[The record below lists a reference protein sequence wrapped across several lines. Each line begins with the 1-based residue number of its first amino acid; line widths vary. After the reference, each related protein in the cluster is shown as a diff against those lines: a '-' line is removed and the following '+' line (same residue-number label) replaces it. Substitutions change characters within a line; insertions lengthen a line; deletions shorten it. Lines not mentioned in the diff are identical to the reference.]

1 MGWLASLVAG
11 GIGSAVSSVLAPV
24 LGYFTAA
31 RQDDLSG
38 FQTGAAADTDRFKAL
53 LAAQVQV
60 DQLRASTNVWWG
72 ARLLFL
78 VGAFGPVVHFTAVF
92 LDSVP
97 LFGHPVGSWAV
108 PRLPAPY
115 DTDEGQVVL
124 SFFILAPVS
133 QLSSAAAAWLHRS
146 G

>member
-1 MGWLASLVAG
+1 MGWLLSLVTG
-11 GIGSAVSSVLAPV
+11 GLGSAVSGILAPV
-24 LGYFTAA
+24 LGYLTAA
-31 RQDDLSG
+31 RNDDLSG
-38 FQTGAAADTDRFKAL
+38 FQSGAAADTDRFKAL

-97 LFGHPVGSWAV
+97 LFGHPVGSWAI

-124 SFFILAPVS
+124 SFFILAPTAPV
-133 QLSSAAAAWLHRS
+133 LSAAASWLHRN